1 MLVILSGA
9 AGSFSV
15 APFHS
20 PLCRKKRG
28 YAWPSSAFGCI
39 LSVLGTITLS
49 SMTVGQISVG
59 EGNVGWADTLKES
72 HRKLPGRTLQRVPGS
87 TSQRFCSVNRYGIE
101 TGCPHF

>member
-9 AGSFSV
+9 AGPFSV
-15 APFHS
+15 ALFHS

-28 YAWPSSAFGCI
+28 YAWPSSAFGCV

-72 HRKLPGRTLQRVPGS
+72 HRKLTWENFAKSSRLHFPEVLF
-87 TSQRFCSVNRYGIE
+87 SQ
-101 TGCPHF
+101 